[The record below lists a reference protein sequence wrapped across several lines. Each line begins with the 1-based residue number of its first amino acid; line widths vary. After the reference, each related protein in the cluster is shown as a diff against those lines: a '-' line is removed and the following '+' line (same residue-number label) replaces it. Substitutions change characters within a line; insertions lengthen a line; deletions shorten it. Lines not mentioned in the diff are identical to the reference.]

1 MMKPYMENIF
11 GKISLT
17 IFALL
22 IYFFNVVS
30 ATEAATL
37 HVPSDYD
44 TIQAAIDDASD
55 GDEIVVAD
63 GIYIGDGNK
72 NLDFRGKAITVRSEN
87 GPDNCII
94 DCENSGRGFYFHSGE
109 DSASLVRGFTIRNGN
124 VSGKWPQ
131 DSGGGIS
138 CISSSPTI
146 TDNVIMNNSALY
158 SGGGIFCF
166 ESASPTIQNN
176 TITGN
181 YAFLGGG
188 IYCFE
193 SSSPIIQNNAIIG
206 NSADTIHGGGGGG
219 ISCSAS
225 SPMIINN
232 TINANAAG
240 GGGGIDAYH
249 YASPTIINN
258 VIIDNSA
265 HTPGWGGGIF
275 CYDVSFVTII
285 NNTIV
290 ENSAPFGSG
299 IFCGHFADA
308 TVVNTIL
315 WNKGNEVY
323 ITASS
328 IRITYSDVQGGYEG
342 EGNID
347 LPPKFLRPRQDYYLR
362 PTSPCIGA
370 GTNIGA
376 PSFDK
381 DGNPRPNPPGSN
393 CDIGAY
399 ESRLGQPRGTELAPK
414 MTKKLASTWGKIKK
428 EN

>member
-1 MMKPYMENIF
+1 MKPYMENIF

-22 IYFFNVVS
+22 IYFFNVAS
-30 ATEAATL
+30 ATKAATL

-109 DSASLVRGFTIRNGN
+109 NSASMVKGFTIRNGY
-124 VSGKWPQ
+124 VSGEWPQ

-146 TDNVIMNNSALY
+146 TDNIITNNSAIY

-166 ESASPTIQNN
+166 DSSSPEIQSN
-176 TITGN
+176 TITVN
-181 YAFLGGG
+181 SAFLGGG
-188 IYCFE
+188 IYCFN
-193 SSSPIIQNNAIIG
+193 SSSPVIQNNTITG
-206 NSADTIHGGGGGG
+206 NSADVSHGGGGGG
-219 ISCSAS
+219 ISCSES
-225 SPMIINN
+225 SPTIINN
-232 TINANAAG
+232 IITGNSASV
-240 GGGGIDAYH
+240 GGGIDSYH

-258 VIIDNSA
+258 IITNNSA
-265 HTPGWGGGIF
+265 HSPGLGGGIF
-275 CYDVSFVTII
+275 CYDVSVVTII

-290 ENSAPFGSG
+290 GNSASFGSG
-299 IFCGHFADA
+299 IFGGHFAEI

-315 WNKGNEVY
+315 WNGRNEVY
-323 ITASS
+323 LSASS
-328 IRITYSDVQGGYEG
+328 ITITYSDVRGGYEG

-347 LPPKFLRPRQDYYLR
+347 SLPMFLRPRQDYHLR

-376 PSFDK
+376 PPFDK

-428 EN
+428 EL